1 MTDITT
7 KAGKGDDAKKVTV
20 VYDIPTDL
28 DGYVAKFGADLTA
41 EFARRS
47 LTLGINA
54 LVRPLILEGKTSE
67 EIQHAVDNWQPGVRG
82 PRQQKSPLER
92 ASAALGAMSPEE
104 LAELLAK
111 VKAAQ
116 KSK

>member
-1 MTDITT
+1 MSEITT
-7 KAGKGDDAKKVTV
+7 KAGKGEEAKKVTI
-20 VYDIPTDL
+20 VYDIPADL

-54 LVRPLILEGKTSE
+54 FVRPLILDGKTPE
-67 EIQHAVDNWQPGVRG
+67 EIQNAVDNWQPGVRG
-82 PRQQKSPLER
+82 PRQQKSPLDR
-92 ASAALGAMSPEE
+92 ATAALGAMSPED

-116 KSK
+116 KGK

>member
-7 KAGKGDDAKKVTV
+7 KAGKGEEAKKVTV
-20 VYDIPTDL
+20 VYDIPADL
-28 DGYVAKFGADLTA
+28 DGYVSKFGADLTA

-54 LVRPLILEGKTSE
+54 LVRPLILDGKTPE

-92 ASAALGAMSPEE
+92 ASAALGAMSPED